1 MTTRLVVVIRD
12 AGNLDG
18 QEAQTCRV
26 RAHGEP

>member
-12 AGNLDG
+12 AGNLGG
-18 QEAQTCRV
+18 QEGQTWV